1 MNGRRPSPRSIAL
14 IIAAFTIAL
23 VQSASPG
30 QNPPPNQQLPAFKS
44 GVTMVPLD
52 VRVVDK
58 DGRPITDLKREDF
71 TILENGVPQPLAH
84 FVAQVLEADAPAPGL
99 RASPKA
105 APFDTAPQT
114 RRVFLIL
121 LGPGALGDTRAHP
134 ETLDALLRFI
144 RQSLLPQDQVGL
156 IAFNRAVD
164 FTTDHEK
171 VARLLEMF
179 RGTATTARSAMARQG
194 SLAAADVGSVFA
206 DPPAVDTPPSI
217 EAELGLED
225 YVKARRGQSQS
236 EIDAL
241 TSGINY
247 LRYVAGEKHLIFVT
261 ASGPVPTWDQMKRVT
276 SSASHAR
283 VALDT
288 IQTGERVKDLNVPNN
303 ADPVTVEPRP
313 DMGYVGAGTSSEGRP
328 PPLGRQGQMLWGAA
342 AGRPPADGLN
352 ADRVIDHSQEPGGAP
367 ISGGNSLEGAVPSIY
382 DLKYMAQQT
391 GGQASLLK
399 EASQTLDR
407 IDAATRS
414 QYLLAYYPIDGNWNG
429 QYRSVKVEVNR
440 PGATVLFR
448 HGYYARRE
456 ADVFDRRRVVSNNRV
471 ESAGYQLDPVREI
484 DVAFTP
490 RFVKSEK
497 GDGGNVFLTVR
508 VDTSRMAWGT
518 DEGGRHTASLEVA
531 VYCGDGN
538 QKIVGQAR
546 RQLSIAL
553 TDATFQRVTSEGFFR
568 DVGVPVTTKPRN
580 VKVIVY
586 DYDADRVGSA
596 IVRIK

>member
-1 MNGRRPSPRSIAL
+1 MRRPTFGSVAL
-14 IIAAFTIAL
+14 AFGSVAVTLA
-23 VQSASPG
+23 VAASPG
-30 QNPPPNQQLPAFKS
+30 QNPPRGQQPPAFRS

-52 VRVVDK
+52 VRVLDK
-58 DGRPITDLKREDF
+58 DGRPITDLKQEDF
-71 TILENGVPQPLAH
+71 RILENGVPQPIAH
-84 FVAQVLEADAPAPGL
+84 FIAQVLEADAPAPGL

-105 APFDTAPQT
+105 APFDAAPQT

-134 ETLDALLRFI
+134 ETLNALLRFI

-179 RGTATTARSAMARQG
+179 RGTSTAARSALARQG
-194 SLAAADVGSVFA
+194 SLAATDIGSVFA
-206 DPPAVDTPPSI
+206 DPPAVDTSPSI

-241 TSGINY
+241 ISGINY
-247 LRYVAGEKHLIFVT
+247 LRYVAGEKHLIFIA
-261 ASGPVPTWDQMKRVT
+261 ASGPVPTWDQVKYLT

-288 IQTGERVKDLNVPNN
+288 IQTGERVKDLNIPTNV
-303 ADPVTVEPRP
+303 DPPAPEPAR
-313 DMGYVGAGTSSEGRP
+313 DAGPGTTGLGEGRRS
-328 PPLGRQGQMLWGAA
+328 LGGGGGDRISD
-342 AGRPPADGLN
+342 RRVDGSEVLR
-352 ADRVIDHSQEPGGAP
+352 AQTI
-367 ISGGNSLEGAVPSIY
+367 GNSLEGAVPSIY
-382 DLKYMAQQT
+382 DLQYLAQQT

-407 IDAATRS
+407 IDTATRS
-414 QYLLAYYPIDGNWNG
+414 QYLLAYYPTDGDWNG
-429 QYRSVKVEVNR
+429 QYRTVKVEVNR

-456 ADVFDRRRVVSNNRV
+456 TDVFDRRRVVSNNRI
-471 ESAGYQLDPVREI
+471 ESAGYQLGAVREI

-508 VDTSRMAWGT
+508 VDTARLAWGA

-531 VYCGDGN
+531 VYCGDGS
-538 QKIVGQAR
+538 QKIVGETR

-553 TDATFQRVTSEGFFR
+553 TDETYERATREGFFR
-568 DVGVPVTTKPRN
+568 DLGVPVAAAPRF
-580 VKVIVY
+580 VKVVVY

-596 IVRIK
+596 LVKIK